1 MLARREIYIIAGV
14 VYFLPSDPKQTKC
27 CNLVLLT
34 SPGSCFPWKHVHLV
48 LTLLHFETAVSILFL
63 LFKKSKKALSISPRA
78 IQQDSFLYTVL
89 PNISPNNEQHKGQG
103 LVLVK

>member
-63 LFKKSKKALSISPRA
+63 LFKKSKKSTFYITKSNSAGFISIYGVAKYKP
-78 IQQDSFLYTVL
+78 Q
-89 PNISPNNEQHKGQG
+89 
-103 LVLVK
+103 